1 MKISKARKSKKMNNI
16 TQNFKES
23 LLANNY
29 KLIYPNSKKIEIRVF
44 AKKLFSLTKK
54 AQDIEQ
60 LTLMQKFLHWGELFL
75 NEERYKFI
83 RDIKKDELL
92 IEFFNGAGFEEK
104 FIFSTIKIYNENGSP
119 YYSLYPKKI
128 KEIYLNF
135 DSKSVIIVIDERFN
149 TKKEK
154 AWIKKEKKKGN
165 FTKNLDSLIG

>member
-1 MKISKARKSKKMNNI
+1 MNNI

-23 LLANNY
+23 LLENNY

-44 AKKLFSLTKK
+44 AKKLFSLIKK

-60 LTLMQKFLHWGELFL
+60 LTSMQKFLHWGELFL

-83 RDIKKDELL
+83 RDLKKDELL
-92 IEFFNGAGFEEK
+92 IEFFNGDGFEEK
-104 FIFSTIKIYNENGSP
+104 FVFSTVKIYDEKGAP

-135 DSKSVIIVIDERFN
+135 NSKSVTIIIDEKFK

-154 AWIKKEKKKGN
+154 AWIKKEKKKGD
-165 FTKNLDSLIG
+165 FSKNLDALIR

>member
-1 MKISKARKSKKMNNI
+1 MNNI
-16 TQNFKES
+16 TQNFKEN

-29 KLIYPNSKKIEIRVF
+29 KLIYPNSKKIEIRIF

-60 LTLMQKFLHWGELFL
+60 LTPIQKILYWGQLFL

-83 RDIKKDELL
+83 RDLKRDELL
-92 IEFFNGAGFEEK
+92 IKFFNKTGIEEK
-104 FIFSTIKIYNENGSP
+104 FIFSTVKIYDENGSP

-135 DSKSVIIVIDERFN
+135 SSKSVIIILDEKFK

-154 AWIKKEKKKGN
+154 AWIKKDKKKGN
-165 FTKNLDSLIG
+165 FEKNLESLIS

>member
-1 MKISKARKSKKMNNI
+1 MNNI
-16 TQNFKES
+16 TQNFKKN

-29 KLIYPNSKKIEIRVF
+29 KLIYPNSKKIEIRIF

-60 LTLMQKFLHWGELFL
+60 LTPIQKILYWGQLFL

-83 RDIKKDELL
+83 RDLKKDELL
-92 IEFFNGAGFEEK
+92 IKFFNKTGIEEK
-104 FIFSTIKIYNENGSP
+104 FIFSTVKIYDENGSP

-135 DSKSVIIVIDERFN
+135 SSKSVIIILDEKFK

-154 AWIKKEKKKGN
+154 AWIKKDKKKGN
-165 FTKNLDSLIG
+165 FEKNLESLIS

>member
-1 MKISKARKSKKMNNI
+1 MNNI
-16 TQNFKES
+16 TQNFKEN

-29 KLIYPNSKKIEIRVF
+29 KLIYPNSKKIEIRIF

-60 LTLMQKFLHWGELFL
+60 LTPIQKILYWGQLFL

-83 RDIKKDELL
+83 RELKKDELL
-92 IEFFNGAGFEEK
+92 IKFFNKTGIEEK
-104 FIFSTIKIYNENGSP
+104 FIFSTVKIYDENGSP

-135 DSKSVIIVIDERFN
+135 SSKSVIIVIDERFK

-165 FTKNLDSLIG
+165 FTKNLESLIS